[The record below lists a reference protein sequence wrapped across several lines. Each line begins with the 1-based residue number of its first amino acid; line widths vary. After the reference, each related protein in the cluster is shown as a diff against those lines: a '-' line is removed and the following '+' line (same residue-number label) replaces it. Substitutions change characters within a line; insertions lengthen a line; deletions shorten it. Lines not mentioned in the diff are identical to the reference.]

1 MKFCP
6 NCNTLLQKSE
16 EEYKL
21 MENCH
26 NCGFKRESV
35 DNLVHLSTYKNIFT
49 IPNIFNRYVIYDN
62 TLPRTKVKQ
71 CPNEDCPSRDNAD
84 LQESVFYPER
94 KTLRLTYVCCVCST
108 EWKYT

>member
-6 NCNTLLQKSE
+6 NCNTLLQKND

-21 MENCH
+21 MEFCH
-26 NCGFKRESV
+26 NCGFKQESK
-35 DNLVHLSTYKNIFT
+35 DDLVHLSTYKNIFT
-49 IPNIFNRYVIYDN
+49 IPNIFNRYVIYDP
-62 TLPRTKVKQ
+62 TLPRTKLKQ
-71 CPNEDCPSRDNAD
+71 CPNEECPSRDN
-84 LQESVFYPER
+84 LEIQEAVFYPER